1 MEIFF
6 AIIFFIFI
14 SSFLTK
20 ALKRFIIF
28 VLFITLT
35 STLYIRI
42 NLPILISIILSL
54 LALLGCKDTLFNL
67 RVTTSYMF
75 KSRNKFKEKSL
86 GKLVTILFEL
96 NFTLFI
102 SMCYL
107 ILCNHIPQLFNVN
120 NEILIISFISIY
132 LVQYIKRFAF
142 KKGYTLNIF

>member
-14 SSFLTK
+14 FSFLTK

-28 VLFITLT
+28 TLFITLT
-35 STLYIRI
+35 ATLYIRI

-67 RVTTSYMF
+67 RVTASYIF

-107 ILCNHIPQLFNVN
+107 TLGNHIPKLFNVN
-120 NEILIISFISIY
+120 NEILIVAFISIY
-132 LVQYIKRFAF
+132 LIQYIKRFTYQI
-142 KKGYTLNIF
+142 K